1 MRRQAPAGSP
11 DRRAAVTRIR
21 EASPD
26 DAEAL
31 AALSAQLG
39 YEADATAVAQRLR
52 DIAGDDGGLSLV
64 AESADGRVAGF
75 ARALVQHFV
84 VDEAF
89 VELAAL
95 VVDDAAR
102 SAGVGTA
109 LLAAVEA
116 WARERGYA
124 SVHVRSNVIRERAHR
139 FYLREGYIE
148 KKRQAVFVKR
158 F

>member
-31 AALSAQLG
+31 SALSAQLG

-109 LLAAVEA
+109 LLAAVEE